1 MEYLEKNASAV
12 QVTGTVVELAD
23 GRAFRLSHGTDAY
36 AIDADAVLTVVT
48 VEGDRLGERKH
59 TRRYSPAAWISVV
72 ETSDPAPPGQISRLA
87 APSLSIR
94 A

>member
-1 MEYLEKNASAV
+1 MEYLEKDERSV
-12 QVTGTVVELAD
+12 QATGTVVELAD
-23 GRAFRLSHGTDAY
+23 GRAFRLNHGSEVY

-72 ETSDPAPPGQISRLA
+72 ETSDPAPPGTVSRLA
-87 APSLSIR
+87 ADHIR